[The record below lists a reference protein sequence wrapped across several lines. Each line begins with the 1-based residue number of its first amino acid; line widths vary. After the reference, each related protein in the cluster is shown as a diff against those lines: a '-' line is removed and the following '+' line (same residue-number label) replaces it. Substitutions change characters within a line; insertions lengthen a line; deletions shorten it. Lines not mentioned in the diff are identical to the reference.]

1 MVIDAGSG
9 GSRLH
14 IFRWEPRVFNT
25 LPPPISYPMSDER
38 WTDKIRPGIADLANS
53 ASDIR

>member
-1 MVIDAGSG
+1 MIDAGSG

-25 LPPPISYPMSDER
+25 VPPPISYPMSDER

-53 ASDIR
+53 PADIR